1 MSLRLLLA
9 LLLALVGCGREV
21 APPAAPA
28 PSPKAKAPVPA
39 PAERTTELAHAFPA
53 DVVLFTETVPGA
65 PGLPMAE
72 AALRVLLGDVP
83 ETQAIL
89 DATELM
95 ASGMVDLTTMSG
107 ATVLK
112 LRDEAPLRAWAR
124 ALSLSSEKGEVE
136 RFTVSA
142 PFGLAWWAERRL
154 LVLGVSEMV
163 ELTISTLRRERT
175 SLAEAR
181 RGELPAADDAGT
193 VMYVALPQVQQRFV
207 EPLLATIGGAPAG
220 GTFIRA
226 RTASEPFAAG
236 ITLEPLAADLA
247 EILPEETIFYL
258 ATGAPHGTLAAIP
271 SELAALMDQAE
282 AAALAVLVAPGFRLG
297 ESDPLEGGAA
307 AMIVRLREGA
317 TLGEPARRLLEEQ
330 LASAPA
336 TIEVKGRHLV
346 IAVGSRALAE
356 RVLEALDG
364 KKTLAASGRHDAAAL
379 EGAQLRAWA
388 DARGIASALE
398 KMIDP
403 NALKLFGGND
413 GMKATSMAVRVDFS
427 ENRWGYDLAGTEIL
441 SAAMV
446 LGAGAAVVEQAVR
459 KYLAAARAAGA
470 PAKQP

>member
-1 MSLRLLLA
+1 MSLRSLLVLLLVA
-9 LLLALVGCGREV
+9 LGCGREV
-21 APPAAPA
+21 APPARPA
-28 PSPKAKAPVPA
+28 PSPKAERPA
-39 PAERTTELAHAFPA
+39 AGPAQRTTQLAHAFPA

-112 LRDEAPLRAWAR
+112 LRDDAPLRAWAR
-124 ALSLSSEKGEVE
+124 ALSLSSEKGDVE
-136 RFTVSA
+136 RFTVSP
-142 PFGLAWWAERRL
+142 PFGLAWWGERRL

-181 RGELPAADDAGT
+181 RGELPTSDDAGT
-193 VMYVALPQVQQRFV
+193 VMYVALPQVQARFV
-207 EPLLATIGGAPAG
+207 EPLLATIGGAPSG

-226 RTASEPFAAG
+226 RSASEPFLSGMA
-236 ITLEPLAADLA
+236 LEPLAVDLA
-247 EILPEETIFYL
+247 EVLPEETILYL
-258 ATGAPHGTLAAIP
+258 AAGAPRGSLADLPA
-271 SELAALMDQAE
+271 ELAPLVEQTE
-282 AAALAVLVAPGFRLG
+282 AAAVALLVRDDFRLG
-297 ESDPLEGGAA
+297 ADDPLEGGAA
-307 AMIVRLREGA
+307 VLVLRLREGA
-317 TLGEPARRLLEEQ
+317 SLGEPARRFLEEQ
-330 LASAPA
+330 LAAAPA
-336 TIEVKGRHLV
+336 TIEHRGRHLLV
-346 IAVGSRALAE
+346 AVGSRALAK
-356 RVLEALDG
+356 RAAEALDG
-364 KKTLAASGRHDAAAL
+364 KKTLAAAGRHEAAAL

-388 DARGIASALE
+388 DARGIAGALA

-403 NALKLFGGND
+403 NALKLFGGD
-413 GMKATSMAVRVDFS
+413 GGMKATSMAVRAEFGAD
-427 ENRWGYDLAGTEIL
+427 RWSYELAGTEIL

-446 LGAGAAVVEQAVR
+446 LGVGAAVVEQAIH

-470 PAKQP
+470 KPSP